1 MVTTKTNKSTGN
13 EMQFLAYHWGM
24 RNMPVWMFISSRQFF
39 LSCICLFFK
48 LCVDLRPC
56 LLLTKPYYAHFVPCT
71 FSLVLFDF
79 SSISSSSSCL
89 AVYLVRF
96 PHCLILHYACS
107 SRVKKTV
114 SRTVNCPLDY
124 GSVLQW
130 FGAVRKSFRFLIFLE
145 RLSIWFANFALHVL
159 YFPFHYYYFNRIHS
173 ILL

>member
-1 MVTTKTNKSTGN
+1 
-13 EMQFLAYHWGM
+13 M
-24 RNMPVWMFISSRQFF
+24 RNMPVWMFISSPQFF
-39 LSCICLFFK
+39 CLVFVCFLT
-48 LCVDLRPC
+48 LCWSQASGLLRFC

-71 FSLVLFDF
+71 FSLVLFNF

-145 RLSIWFANFALHVL
+145 KLSIWFANFALHVL
-159 YFPFHYYYFNRIHS
+159 YFPFHHYYFNRIHS